1 LTPSEGPRRRPRRD
15 CRTAALA
22 FLGRRAHPRREL
34 ERKLLRAGHEPGE
47 VTRTLDALA
56 AAGLLDEAATAAEL
70 ARSEA
75 ARGRGSRRVAASLRS
90 RGVADADAARALDG
104 LGGTGEAERLSA
116 ALEKRRR
123 SLPGGLTPVSRSR
136 KLFDHL
142 VRRGFD
148 PTAVREALGE
158 KGDPTDD
165 DPL

>member
-1 LTPSEGPRRRPRRD
+1 VSEEPRRRPRRD

-34 ERKLLRAGHEPGE
+34 ERKLLRAGHEAGE
-47 VTRTLDALA
+47 VSRTLDILA

-70 ARSEA
+70 ARFEA
-75 ARGRGSRRVAASLRS
+75 GRGRGSRRVSASLRA
-90 RGVADADAARALDG
+90 RGVAEADASKALAG
-104 LGGTGEAERLSA
+104 LGGESEAARLAA
-116 ALEKRRR
+116 ALEKKAR

-148 PTAVREALGE
+148 PAAVREALRE

-165 DPL
+165 DSL

>member
-1 LTPSEGPRRRPRRD
+1 MSGEPGRRPRRD

-34 ERKLLRAGHEPGE
+34 ERKPLRGGHEAAE
-47 VTRTLDALA
+47 VTRTLDSLA
-56 AAGLLDEAATAAEL
+56 AAGLLDEAATGAEL
-70 ARSEA
+70 GGFEGG
-75 ARGRGSRRVAASLRS
+75 RGRGSRRVAASLRA
-90 RGVADADAARALDG
+90 RGVGEGDSARALGGSAGDEDG
-104 LGGTGEAERLSA
+104 RLAA
-116 ALEKRRR
+116 ALEKKAR

-148 PTAVREALGE
+148 PAAVREALRE

>member
-1 LTPSEGPRRRPRRD
+1 ME
-15 CRTAALA
+15 
-22 FLGRRAHPRREL
+22 
-34 ERKLLRAGHEPGE
+34 K
-47 VTRTLDALA
+47 TLDLLA
-56 AAGLLDEAATAAEL
+56 GAGLLDEAATAAEL

-75 ARGRGSRRVAASLRS
+75 ARGRGSRRVSASLRAK
-90 RGVADADAARALDG
+90 GVGEADAARAVSAV
-104 LGGTGEAERLSA
+104 GGESENERLRA
-116 ALEKRRR
+116 ALAKKLR

-148 PTAVREALGE
+148 PGAVRDALRE

>member
-1 LTPSEGPRRRPRRD
+1 MSDEPRRRPRRD

-34 ERKLLRAGHEPGE
+34 ERKLLRAGHERAE
-47 VTRTLDALA
+47 VAKTLDALA
-56 AAGLLDEAATAAEL
+56 SAGLLDEAATAADL
-70 ARSEA
+70 ARAEA
-75 ARGRGSRRVAASLRS
+75 ARGRGSRRVSASLRS
-90 RGVADADAARALDG
+90 RGVADADATKALAP
-104 LGGTGEAERLSA
+104 LGGEAEAARLAA

-123 SLPGGLTPVSRSR
+123 SLPAGLTPVSRSR

-148 PTAVREALGE
+148 PAAVREALRE

>member
-1 LTPSEGPRRRPRRD
+1 MSDGARRRPRRD

-34 ERKLLRAGHEPGE
+34 ERKLLRAGHEPAE
-47 VTRTLDALA
+47 VERTLDALA
-56 AAGLLDEAATAAEL
+56 GAGLLDEERTAAEL
-70 ARSEA
+70 ARFEA

-90 RGVADADAARALDG
+90 RGVVEAVAAKALAG
-104 LGGTGEAERLSA
+104 LGGESEAARLDA
-116 ALEKRRR
+116 ALEKKAR

-148 PTAVREALGE
+148 PAAVREALRE

-165 DPL
+165 DSL

>member
-1 LTPSEGPRRRPRRD
+1 MSGAPRRRARRD

-34 ERKLLRAGHEPGE
+34 ERKLLRGGHEPAE
-47 VTRTLDALA
+47 VSATLDALA

-70 ARSEA
+70 ARFEA
-75 ARGRGSRRVAASLRS
+75 ARGRGSRRVAASLRA
-90 RGVADADAARALDG
+90 RGVGEADAARALAAH
-104 LGGTGEAERLSA
+104 GGESESARLKA
-116 ALEKRRR
+116 ALERKAR
-123 SLPGGLTPVSRSR
+123 SLPGGLTAVSRSR

-148 PTAVREALGE
+148 PTAVREALRE

>member
-1 LTPSEGPRRRPRRD
+1 MSEEPRRRPRRD

-34 ERKLLRAGHEPGE
+34 ERKLLRAGHEAGE
-47 VTRTLDALA
+47 VSRTLDVLA

-70 ARSEA
+70 ARFEA
-75 ARGRGSRRVAASLRS
+75 GRGRGSRRVSASLRA
-90 RGVADADAARALDG
+90 RGVAEADAAKALAG
-104 LGGTGEAERLSA
+104 LGGESEAARLAA
-116 ALEKRRR
+116 ALEKKARNP
-123 SLPGGLTPVSRSR
+123 PGGLTPVSRSR

-148 PTAVREALGE
+148 PAAVREALRE

-165 DPL
+165 DSL

>member
-1 LTPSEGPRRRPRRD
+1 MSGEPRRRPRRD

-34 ERKLLRAGHEPGE
+34 ERKLLRGGHEAAE
-47 VTRTLDALA
+47 VARTLDALA
-56 AAGLLDEAATAAEL
+56 AAGLLDEAETAAEL
-70 ARSEA
+70 ARFEA
-75 ARGRGSRRVAASLRS
+75 GRGRGSRRVSASLRS
-90 RGVADADAARALDG
+90 RGVAEADAARALAG
-104 LGGTGEAERLSA
+104 LGGESEAARLAA
-116 ALEKRRR
+116 ALEKKAR

-148 PTAVREALGE
+148 PAAVREALRE

-165 DPL
+165 DSL

>member
-1 LTPSEGPRRRPRRD
+1 MSEEPRRRPRRD

-34 ERKLLRAGHEPGE
+34 ERKLLRAGHEAGE
-47 VTRTLDALA
+47 VSRTLDILA

-70 ARSEA
+70 ARFEA
-75 ARGRGSRRVAASLRS
+75 GRGRGSRRVSASLRA
-90 RGVADADAARALDG
+90 RGVAEADASKALAG
-104 LGGTGEAERLSA
+104 LGGESEAARLAA
-116 ALEKRRR
+116 ALEKKAR

-148 PTAVREALGE
+148 PAAVREALRE

-165 DPL
+165 DSL

>member
-1 LTPSEGPRRRPRRD
+1 V
-15 CRTAALA
+15 A
-22 FLGRRAHPRREL
+22 
-34 ERKLLRAGHEPGE
+34 K
-47 VTRTLDALA
+47 TLDLLA

-70 ARSEA
+70 ARTEA
-75 ARGRGSRRVAASLRS
+75 ARGRGSRRVSATLRS
-90 RGVADADAARALDG
+90 RGVAEADAARALAG
-104 LGGTGEAERLSA
+104 VGGDDEAARLKA
-116 ALEKRRR
+116 ALEKRWR

-148 PTAVREALGE
+148 PAAVREALRE

>member
-1 LTPSEGPRRRPRRD
+1 MSDDPRRRPRRD

-34 ERKLLRAGHEPGE
+34 ERKLVRGGYEPDE
-47 VTRTLDALA
+47 VAKALDVLA

-75 ARGRGSRRVAASLRS
+75 ARGRGSRRVSASLRA
-90 RGVADADAARALDG
+90 RGVAEPDAARALAG
-104 LGGTGEAERLSA
+104 LGGENEAARLRL
-116 ALEKRRR
+116 ALEKRAR

-142 VRRGFD
+142 VRRGFG
-148 PTAVREALGE
+148 PSAVREALRE

-165 DPL
+165 DSL

>member
-1 LTPSEGPRRRPRRD
+1 MSDEARRRPRRD

-34 ERKLLRAGHEPGE
+34 ERKLLRGGHEAAE
-47 VTRTLDALA
+47 VARTLDSLA

-70 ARSEA
+70 ARFEA
-75 ARGRGSRRVAASLRS
+75 ARGRGSRRVSAALRS
-90 RGVADADAARALDG
+90 RGVAEADTARALAG
-104 LGGTGEAERLSA
+104 LGGESESARLAA
-116 ALEKRRR
+116 ALEKKAR

-148 PTAVREALGE
+148 PAAVREALRE

-165 DPL
+165 DSL

>member
-1 LTPSEGPRRRPRRD
+1 LSDNRCRRPRRD

-34 ERKLLRAGHEPGE
+34 ERKLLRGGHEPTE
-47 VTRTLDALA
+47 VARTLDILA

-70 ARSEA
+70 ARTEA
-75 ARGRGSRRVAASLRS
+75 ARGRGSRRVSASLRA
-90 RGVADADAARALDG
+90 RGVADADAARALAG
-104 LGGTGEAERLSA
+104 VGGDDETARLKA

-148 PTAVREALGE
+148 PAAVREALRE

>member
-1 LTPSEGPRRRPRRD
+1 VSDETRRRPRRD

-34 ERKLLRAGHEPGE
+34 ERKLLRGGHEPSE
-47 VTRTLDALA
+47 VARTLDALA

-70 ARSEA
+70 ARFEA
-75 ARGRGSRRVAASLRS
+75 ARGRGSRRVSAALRS
-90 RGVADADAARALDG
+90 RGVAEADAARALAG
-104 LGGTGEAERLSA
+104 LGGEGEAARLKA
-116 ALEKRRR
+116 ALEKKAR
-123 SLPGGLTPVSRSR
+123 SLPDGLTPVSRSR

-148 PTAVREALGE
+148 PAAVREALRE

-165 DPL
+165 DSL